1 MRLSAKLTAPTR
13 WSLSVAV
20 CATASASVHG
30 SCGMLID
37 ERTAVSHHYRSATFP
52 QSHWVN
58 RRQEQAADDS
68 HEYAMTDTSS
78 HGHTKAVLIVA
89 KASSTTKLGAVSSSD
104 RSLDRIP
111 LAAAPPRGVPYPTS
125 LGGVGAR
132 EIPTSIAARVGC
144 GGFVRGGVSV
154 IGDLGRTFANFR
166 ETF

>member
-52 QSHWVN
+52 QSHWVD

-68 HEYAMTDTSS
+68 HEYAMTGTSS

-111 LAAAPPRGVPYPTS
+111 LAAAPPRGYPTPLRWAGWVLVRYPPRS
-125 LGGVGAR
+125 RLGSAVEVLSGVGCR
-132 EIPTSIAARVGC
+132 
-144 GGFVRGGVSV
+144 
-154 IGDLGRTFANFR
+154 
-166 ETF
+166 

>member
-52 QSHWVN
+52 QSHWVD

-68 HEYAMTDTSS
+68 HEYAMTGTSS

-125 LGGVGAR
+125 
-132 EIPTSIAARVGC
+132 
-144 GGFVRGGVSV
+144 
-154 IGDLGRTFANFR
+154 
-166 ETF
+166 